1 MNRRIL
7 RALIRKEVTMM
18 RRNPII
24 PKVIFI
30 MPVMVMLILPLVAT
44 LDVKNINVAIVD
56 HDRSHL
62 SRRLAADMDATAE
75 LNIADVFATHDE
87 AVGAVEKGDAD
98 VIVTIPVNWEEELSA
113 LDVESNGVNATKG
126 MLGARYVSASAMN
139 TIGGLLK
146 KEGITQTSAQPT
158 VTDRYNPTLNF
169 KNFMIPALMVILL
182 IIICGFLP
190 ALNLVSEKETGTVE
204 ALNVSPVSR
213 LELVLAKLI
222 PFWIIGILVITT
234 GMIIGSLAYGLAP
247 AGNIGAIYLAS
258 ILFSFTMSGLGV
270 AVANRS
276 STMLQSIFVMFAI
289 IIIFQLMGGLFTP
302 ISSMPEW
309 AQIITYA
316 VPPRYFNEIMRAIY
330 LKGAS
335 VTDLWVQYT
344 CLTAIAAAVCLL
356 AALTYRKRN

>member
-1 MNRRIL
+1 MNLRIL

-44 LDVKNINVAIVD
+44 LDAKNINVAIVD
-56 HDRSHL
+56 HDRSPL
-62 SRRLAADMDATAE
+62 SRRLTADMEATAE
-75 LNIADVFATHDE
+75 LRIADVFATHDE
-87 AVGAVEKGDAD
+87 AVNAVEKGNAD

-146 KEGITQTSAQPT
+146 EEGITQTSEQPT
-158 VTDRYNPTLNF
+158 VTDLYNPTLNF

-234 GMIIGSLAYGLAP
+234 GMIIGRLAYGLAP
-247 AGNIGAIYLAS
+247 VGNIGAIYLAA

-289 IIIFQLMGGLFTP
+289 IMIFQLMGGLFTP
-302 ISSMPEW
+302 ISSMPQW
-309 AQIITYA
+309 VQIITYA
-316 VPPRYFNEIMRAIY
+316 VPPRYFNEIMRALY

-335 VTDLWVQYT
+335 VADLWEQYT
-344 CLTAIAAAVCLL
+344 CLAALAAAVCLL
-356 AALTYRKRN
+356 AALTYRKCN